1 MKGLMDVS
9 EELKSKLYDLER
21 WEGMT
26 QDTTQSLEL
35 RLQRIEEMAEQT
47 ANQLTVIHVRQ
58 QREPPLPLQEDSGHH
73 GFSLHI
79 TPLHELCN
87 HPPCEALSPPSGVR

>member
-1 MKGLMDVS
+1 MEVS

-47 ANQLTVIHVRQ
+47 ANQLTVIHR
-58 QREPPLPLQEDSGHH
+58 SG
-73 GFSLHI
+73 
-79 TPLHELCN
+79 E
-87 HPPCEALSPPSGVR
+87 

>member
-47 ANQLTVIHVRQ
+47 ANQLTVIHR
-58 QREPPLPLQEDSGHH
+58 S
-73 GFSLHI
+73 S
-79 TPLHELCN
+79 HELIMYRKQSKN
-87 HPPCEALSPPSGVR
+87 EL

>member
-1 MKGLMDVS
+1 MDVS

-47 ANQLTVIHVRQ
+47 ANQLTVIHR
-58 QREPPLPLQEDSGHH
+58 S
-73 GFSLHI
+73 S
-79 TPLHELCN
+79 HEFIMYRKQSKNEL
-87 HPPCEALSPPSGVR
+87 

>member
-1 MKGLMDVS
+1 MTSKMKGLMDVS

-47 ANQLTVIHVRQ
+47 ANQLTVIHRSVGR
-58 QREPPLPLQEDSGHH
+58 
-73 GFSLHI
+73 I
-79 TPLHELCN
+79 K
-87 HPPCEALSPPSGVR
+87 

>member
-1 MKGLMDVS
+1 MTSKMKGLMEVS

-47 ANQLTVIHVRQ
+47 ANQLTVIHRSVRMNTNEQ
-58 QREPPLPLQEDSGHH
+58 DFQY
-73 GFSLHI
+73 
-79 TPLHELCN
+79 TPIQTCTR
-87 HPPCEALSPPSGVR
+87 SGVPSAPELGFG